1 MLAAFIKERHNYIDT
16 VCLACCSGNNS
27 FKILEMVVRRHMVLV
42 SAYSIRF
49 TVIGH
54 INHNIKVSATNGFF
68 NITFTFTGSETGT
81 GCIDNISILLV
92 IFKYNILFVFMFTLF
107 TPVYN
112 ILVDSLSKLC
122 TARVNNNSKLTYRN
136 GCKFAIIWS
145 HVFYSFNHIIIIM

>member
-1 MLAAFIKERHNYIDT
+1 MSSVFGFH
-16 VCLACCSGNNS
+16 SGM
-27 FKILEMVVRRHMVLV
+27 FGFGGLGLFRILFMVMFV
-42 SAYSIRF
+42 
-49 TVIGH
+49 T
-54 INHNIKVSATNGFF
+54 
-68 NITFTFTGSETGT
+68 
-81 GCIDNISILLV
+81 
-92 IFKYNILFVFMFTLF
+92 ILFVFMFTLF